1 MTIRGRLGRLLLAVA
16 LLLAVVIAGAA
27 GHARY
32 RRTHFPLVV
41 IETGMNDESHVSFL
55 DDGRLLLVVGKDQ
68 KRAEVYSATTG
79 EHVRTLEDPA
89 SNGRRAYAEV
99 AARAPLVAFQDWV
112 SGAPLKRV
120 VIRLVSA
127 TTGASL
133 GELDAETG
141 LNWDVLSARGNRIA
155 LDFPGRRVVV
165 HDTGTRAVVRSIAE
179 DPNETWFF
187 EALSPEGDRVAFV
200 RGDPPRIRIL
210 DLAAESSACVVSGRC
225 AVFLEERDE
234 FVVFTPQ
241 ETLEVHARD
250 GRVLTTL
257 PCHSTHGAEFVTAG
271 SVYACFDPDSG
282 PFEVRSCETGELK
295 RRLPRTEDV
304 RALLLASSDRAALV
318 YRDGHVE
325 IWEIPP

>member
-1 MTIRGRLGRLLLAVA
+1 VSTRGPLHRRFLLIAVLLA
-16 LLLAVVIAGAA
+16 LLVAGAA
-27 GHARY
+27 GLARY

-68 KRAEVYSATTG
+68 KRAEVYSAVTG

-89 SNGRRAYAEV
+89 SNGRMAYAEV

-112 SGAPLKRV
+112 SGAPLK
-120 VIRLVSA
+120 IRLVSA

-133 GELDAETG
+133 GELDAEAG
-141 LNWDVLSARGNRIA
+141 LNWHVLSARGNRIA

-179 DPNETWFF
+179 DPNETWFLSS
-187 EALSPEGDRVAFV
+187 LSPEGDRVALVGGAPPLV
-200 RGDPPRIRIL
+200 RIF
-210 DLAAESSACVVSGRC
+210 DLASESSACVVSGRC
-225 AVFLEERDE
+225 PVFLDERDE
-234 FVVFTPQ
+234 FVVFSPQ

-250 GRVLTTL
+250 GRLVRTL

-282 PFEVRSCETGELK
+282 PFEVRSCETGELR

-304 RALLLASSDRAALV
+304 RRFLLGSSDRAALV
-318 YRDGHVE
+318 YRDGRVE
-325 IWEIPP
+325 IWEIP